1 MAHTQPQPQPTLLLS
16 APHLPLATA
25 LTSTVPL
32 PALAVIQWCVFEN
45 RNRSEVMALY
55 NASGYGTHYTPSG
68 VYKIMRKYG
77 PIWFNEQQVRRPWG
91 LYFSEEK
98 AELIRRGW
106 GKDDLV
112 MAGAGGVADEMV
124 VDPLAG
130 WVAGPGKKR
139 VRRSRVVRFEEEDDE
154 STAGASSAESS
165 RSESPVSDHR
175 SFESPSVEDHPVVHQ
190 DIGVPIPEEL
200 KVAIQ
205 EKHNEWLEANKT
217 GRADIA
223 DPLEEQLAD
232 LERQAMEVN
241 AGEFIGRYT
250 HALETASKR
259 KPQAATS
266 SAASDGPPNSAQDAT
281 NEVEIIEDSDEIEGG
296 QSAKKSKTTA
306 RKTDLNTKD
315 DNTHRLG
322 ETVAEQY
329 TQAETKHFYDHI
341 NSLTDWSSNQTAA
354 RNIRD
359 WRCGSMWRAF
369 PGRSAAPDGS
379 GVKITISESGI
390 KLAYNNHVTQFYDE
404 KGIALMPLRDRRYC
418 RKFAADAKPSSK
430 KPKNLSKSLA
440 TPGLPDVLPCR
451 TDLFVMSVTRIMI
464 SPGLQHRPGP
474 HTGDPGPGPASRTQE
489 KAKLVRLL
497 ADKQWLSGRNTF
509 IFNFDRKTKDPGQR
523 RRSLRSKWA
532 IQMRRFSGSSREQ

>member
-232 LERQAMEVN
+232 LERQAME
-241 AGEFIGRYT
+241 GRYT

-306 RKTDLNTKD
+306 R
-315 DNTHRLG
+315 
-322 ETVAEQY
+322 
-329 TQAETKHFYDHI
+329 
-341 NSLTDWSSNQTAA
+341 
-354 RNIRD
+354 
-359 WRCGSMWRAF
+359 
-369 PGRSAAPDGS
+369 
-379 GVKITISESGI
+379 
-390 KLAYNNHVTQFYDE
+390 
-404 KGIALMPLRDRRYC
+404 
-418 RKFAADAKPSSK
+418 
-430 KPKNLSKSLA
+430 
-440 TPGLPDVLPCR
+440 
-451 TDLFVMSVTRIMI
+451 
-464 SPGLQHRPGP
+464 
-474 HTGDPGPGPASRTQE
+474 PASRTQE

-532 IQMRRFSGSSREQ
+532 IQMRRFSGSRFKVHRASMQHWSFIRDALVAVALEVPLTLRGHGAD